1 MARALALAAR
11 GRASTDPNPAVGCVL
26 VRDDVSVGEGWHE
39 RAGGPHAEV
48 RALEAAG
55 ERARGATAYVS
66 LEPCAHHGR
75 TPPCV
80 RALLAAGVSRVVA
93 AVEDPDPRV
102 RGRGIAALRAGGC
115 TADTGVLETSAVVLN
130 RGFFTRHRHGR
141 PWVVLKVAVSLD
153 GGLAVRPGERTAVSG
168 EEARR
173 DVQRL
178 RALASA
184 VLTGA
189 GTVLADDPRLDVR
202 FPVSD
207 SPLRQPLRLVWDREG
222 RTDPHAQI
230 YRLPGPSAVVTAA
243 RHAARYAAAG
253 VEPIVLDI
261 ADGSEEPWR
270 QLLARLAAREVN
282 VLLVEGGPRLAA
294 SCLSAGCADEVV
306 VYLAPRFFGGGSYGF
321 ASTSVPLGGEAFA
334 WVDVRPV
341 GNDLRLRAVR
351 PEHADWFP
359 YLRQEP

>member
-1 MARALALAAR
+1 MARALTLATR
-11 GRASTDPNPAVGCVL
+11 GRATTDPNPAVGCVL
-26 VRDDVSVGEGWHE
+26 VRDEVCVGEGWHE

-102 RGRGIAALRAGGC
+102 RGRGMEALRAGGC
-115 TADTGVLETSAVVLN
+115 AVETGVLEASAVVLN
-130 RGFFTRHRHGR
+130 RGFFMRHRHGR
-141 PWVVLKVAVSLD
+141 PWVILKIAVSLD
-153 GGLAVRPGERTAVSG
+153 GGLAARPGERTDVTG

-202 FPVSD
+202 APASDPPV
-207 SPLRQPLRLVWDREG
+207 RQPLRLVWDREG

-261 ADGSEEPWR
+261 ADGGDDPW
-270 QLLARLAAREVN
+270 QALLARLAARAVN

-294 SCLSAGCADEVV
+294 SCLAAGCTDELV
-306 VYLAPRFFGGGSYGF
+306 VYLAPRFFGGGNYGL
-321 ASTSVPLGGEAFA
+321 AATSVPLDGEGFP

-351 PEHADWFP
+351 PEHADWLP